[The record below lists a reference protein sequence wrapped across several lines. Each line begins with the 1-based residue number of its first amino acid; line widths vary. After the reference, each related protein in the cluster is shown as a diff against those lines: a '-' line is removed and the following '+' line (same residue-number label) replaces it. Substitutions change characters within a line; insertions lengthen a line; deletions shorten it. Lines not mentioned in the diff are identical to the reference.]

1 MKIGEVSKLFKK
13 KKKKKQKKK
22 RKPSE
27 LPVFAHSS
35 GNYHQMRLVIIKHP
49 AVCGWVH
56 AGLKFIY

>member
-49 AVCGWVH
+49 AVCG
-56 AGLKFIY
+56 